1 MNNRAFMCF
10 PNFKEKAVT
19 FSYDDG
25 VIYDK
30 KLIEIFNRYGLKG
43 TFNLSSG
50 KFGKGR
56 VNTKE
61 DALELYKNPCVEVA
75 VHGYNH
81 LSLASVDTAVATN
94 DVLLNRKELEET
106 FGHIVKGMAYA
117 NGSYDDSVVEILKNC
132 GINYSRTVAQTCE
145 FNLPN
150 EWLKWHPT
158 CHHNYPKLMELAETF
173 INLKRSNYAWFY
185 SAKVFYVWGHS
196 YEFND
201 KNNWEVIEKLAEF
214 ISGRE
219 DIWYATNGEIY
230 DYVNAYDKLEWSV
243 DGKVVYNPTSVDLYL
258 NCFDK
263 KIIVKAGQFISLDKN

>member
-1 MNNRAFMCF
+1 MSKRVFMLF

-50 KFGKGR
+50 DFGKGR

-61 DALELYKNPCVEVA
+61 NALELYKNPCVEVA

-81 LSLASVDTAVATN
+81 LSLANIDTAVATN
-94 DVLLNRKELEET
+94 DVLLNRKELEEM

-117 NGSYDDSVVEILKNC
+117 NGSYDDSVVQILKNC

-158 CHHNYPKLMELAETF
+158 CHHDNPKLMELAREF
-173 INLKRSNYAWFY
+173 VSLERPKYHLNYNP
-185 SAKVFYVWGHS
+185 KVMYVWGHS

-201 KNNWEVIEKLAEF
+201 KNNWEAIEKFAEF

-230 DYVNAYDKLEWSV
+230 DYVKAFDSLEYST
-243 DGKVVYNPTSVDLYL
+243 DGTKIYNSSGITIYYSNYGKP
-258 NCFDK
+258 F
-263 KIIVKAGQFISLDKN
+263 KIKPLETVTVCE